1 MFDMDG
7 SFLIVQEGNILLYS
21 SKKYFLI
28 CFFSVILL
36 LGTFSISLNLLAMIE
51 FHILGA
57 LHDSAKSL

>member
-1 MFDMDG
+1 MFDMGG
-7 SFLIVQEGNILLYS
+7 SSLIVQEGNILLYS

-28 CFFSVILL
+28 WFLSVILL

-51 FHILGA
+51 FHIIGA